1 MKAVPEKPSAAPPQH
16 DAVRASHHDAV
27 HAPDLDTSAATPDLG
42 TTTAAPDLGT
52 TTATP
57 DLGTTTAAPDLEL
70 AAAAPDLGLSHLS
83 RLSHSAAPPAE
94 RTTASPPPDRR
105 SIQRL
110 QRMAGNGAVSRM
122 VAQRYTAPVKPP
134 PAQSARF
141 RSVKADVAGKRTRLA
156 AHAPAASESKA
167 SQDAAVAPPDD
178 KEAQG
183 KAANAEKMNAAKP
196 GEFDKKAFIDAVN
209 KAIDSQA
216 PKNLDEA
223 DKFAKSGKAD
233 QVKAEVDGKVTD
245 GKESSANDIDT
256 ATKAPPDTSAAKD
269 KEVTPLTPDE
279 APGNPGAPSA
289 ADAVPEKQPAAVT
302 DFSEGPA
309 GNDKAMADAEVT
321 EEQLAKGN
329 EPEFNEA
336 LSAKKTSEA
345 DAAKAPAKGKAG
357 EDQQLSTAQQN
368 AAASGA
374 QAMAGLTSTR
384 AAAGKQVDGG
394 KNDTKSKDEK
404 KRAEVTAKLQKVY
417 DGTKK
422 DVEDTLSGLDKKVD
436 SAFTSGE
443 KSARDAF
450 TADHK
455 SRMKKYKDK
464 RYSGLMGKGRWIK
477 DKFAGLPKAA
487 NDLYQESRKLY
498 VSRMQTV
505 ISSVADI
512 IGAELGKAKARIAKG
527 RTELKAEVD
536 RLPADLKQFGEDAA
550 KDFAGK
556 FDDLETTVNEK
567 SEQLVQ
573 DLAQKYTAALNKIDE
588 EIKKLQEANKGLIDK
603 AKDAIVGVI
612 KTINE
617 LKNLLL
623 GILAKAASA
632 IMKIIKDPIG
642 FLGNLVKAVG
652 AGLNLFITNI
662 ADHLK
667 TGVVSWLLGTAVK
680 AGLDLPARFD
690 LKGIIQLIGSM
701 LGLTWDNIRARVTR
715 KGVPDEAMSAVE
727 TSVPVAKNLAAE
739 GPAGAVKE
747 IQAETGDLK
756 ATILGK
762 LTTYLI
768 PTVLIAGITWII
780 SLLNPASA
788 FVRAVKGIIDIVT
801 FIVTQGAQI
810 ADFVNAV
817 LDAVIAIANGGQAGV
832 PKLIEAALASSVP
845 LLIGFLAA
853 LLGIGGLA
861 NKVKSVFQSVSR
873 PVTRAIDKIV
883 DFIARKGKALWNKRK
898 DKKGGDQ
905 NKKDRPDV
913 RLAARKAA
921 LRGWQDTARHTADQV
936 VSAQQLKALLSNS
949 AGSPNG
955 VRITLDV
962 VDSQNSWRVR
972 ASARSARQHARAEEG
987 SGWIAQGDGGQRF
1000 YTAKNLSAFNSSL
1013 ISETFNELGKHDEAS
1028 SEDSDLRS
1036 EYRRSVETGKQI
1048 EKSQQDRLDT
1058 KVRGLKFSVEQE
1070 SFTGAKQDKK
1080 VRTTVRVTPN
1090 TQSATRQV
1098 PLHEEEFPFTMGQAA
1113 RTMKIESV
1121 GDPVTQLHPV
1131 KIPMKG
1137 NDPTTGYV
1145 VNMATTPGEI
1155 APTVAS
1161 RYLNEAWV
1169 GSESNEAPESRT
1181 AVVIGVNTYE
1191 SLDEQKTESGKASIS
1206 GAINSIDRPEKL
1218 LMAAF
1223 GFVWTPTWYKGKKKA
1238 QIDLV
1243 RKAYDGL
1250 ESSEKEKVL
1259 SENEGQLRK
1268 ERRLPYGLFRDEVV
1282 RSPHTTDA
1290 VGILSKVNERV
1301 HIVNQD
1307 ADGGVTAWGGRGV
1320 LTEYDAFLSDMEI
1333 HPTLTIGGYTFEGF
1347 DWTPSGAPR
1356 ATQLGR
1362 LVHALRSAM
1371 ATAKARLT
1379 GSPTARG
1386 ERAQSAHLTTLGNRL
1401 DRTIRTAISEVH
1413 PEMLYPTEPNML
1425 IKATDSLH
1433 GGGIFQD
1440 DNLRPSPSSKQGA
1453 LYGIGGSEGR
1463 SAKIR
1468 MMKNDPEGFMA
1479 RYAPGTS
1486 IGTDPLPDDKGRG
1499 LTVTPQ
1505 NVRDVTSGTA
1515 FDDGIPRHRAYA
1527 LIMQSQTTASAM
1539 NLAREFRMINPRLTA
1554 ADELRLRDEIFAHV
1568 ERAAEFM
1575 VDNPDVAI
1583 EDKNSPVE
1591 GILMNLRDSFEKAI
1605 LRDASTGN
1613 EELLEA
1619 YRKAHQ
1625 ITDRIIR
1632 TMTASEMGSLW
1643 KDLSSSLHRISE
1655 SPPRSGR

>member
-1 MKAVPEKPSAAPPQH
+1 M
-16 DAVRASHHDAV
+16 
-27 HAPDLDTSAATPDLG
+27 
-42 TTTAAPDLGT
+42 
-52 TTATP
+52 
-57 DLGTTTAAPDLEL
+57 
-70 AAAAPDLGLSHLS
+70 S
-83 RLSHSAAPPAE
+83 RL
-94 RTTASPPPDRR
+94 
-105 SIQRL
+105 
-110 QRMAGNGAVSRM
+110 
-122 VAQRYTAPVKPP
+122 VAQRYTAPVKTP

-141 RSVKADVAGKRTRLA
+141 RTMKADVAGKKTRLA
-156 AHAPAASESKA
+156 AHAPAAAESKA

-245 GKESSANDIDT
+245 GKESSAKDIDT

-269 KEVTPLTPDE
+269 KDVTPLTPDA

-289 ADAVPEKQPAAVT
+289 TDAVPEKQPAAVT

-309 GNDKAMADAEVT
+309 GNDQAMADAEVT

-336 LSAKKTSEA
+336 LSAKKTSES
-345 DAAKAPAKGKAG
+345 DAAKAPAKGKAA
-357 EDQQLSTAQQN
+357 EDQQLSTAKQN

-404 KRAEVTAKLQKVY
+404 KRAEVTTKLQKVY

-498 VSRMQTV
+498 VSKMQTV

-536 RLPADLKQFGEDAA
+536 KLPADLKQFGEEAA

-556 FDDLETTVNEK
+556 FDDLEATVNEK

-603 AKDAIVGVI
+603 AKDAIVGAI

-680 AGLDLPARFD
+680 AGLDLPAKFD

-701 LGLTWDNIRARVTR
+701 LGLTWDNIRTRVTR

-747 IQAETGDLK
+747 IQAEAGDLK

-883 DFIARKGKALWNKRK
+883 DFIAKKAKAIQGKTKGEDHKLHDKEDRK
-898 DKKGGDQ
+898 DIELPHALAKARRVSGESKAKGTPTEKLIAQLSRLRAQYSWIIRFESRRVSEDAESIHLIASDHEVD
-905 NKKDRPDV
+905 NSYPVDRIE
-913 RLAARKAA
+913 AARKSLTPGTYGSQTHGYWISEDGNIKLESGEDDWSAVLGEFVSEKLDHRYRAA
-921 LRGWQDTARHTADQV
+921 SRLRTHLESKFAMRMRSPGGPSQAILVIDRDVCSDGIYVCDKWLKVLLPPGARLQV
-936 VSAQQLKALLSNS
+936 VQYY
-949 AGSPNG
+949 G
-955 VRITLDV
+955 
-962 VDSQNSWRVR
+962 
-972 ASARSARQHARAEEG
+972 
-987 SGWIAQGDGGQRF
+987 
-1000 YTAKNLSAFNSSL
+1000 
-1013 ISETFNELGKHDEAS
+1013 ETK
-1028 SEDSDLRS
+1028 
-1036 EYRRSVETGKQI
+1036 T
-1048 EKSQQDRLDT
+1048 
-1058 KVRGLKFSVEQE
+1058 
-1070 SFTGAKQDKK
+1070 
-1080 VRTTVRVTPN
+1080 
-1090 TQSATRQV
+1090 
-1098 PLHEEEFPFTMGQAA
+1098 
-1113 RTMKIESV
+1113 
-1121 GDPVTQLHPV
+1121 
-1131 KIPMKG
+1131 
-1137 NDPTTGYV
+1137 
-1145 VNMATTPGEI
+1145 
-1155 APTVAS
+1155 
-1161 RYLNEAWV
+1161 YL
-1169 GSESNEAPESRT
+1169 
-1181 AVVIGVNTYE
+1181 
-1191 SLDEQKTESGKASIS
+1191 
-1206 GAINSIDRPEKL
+1206 
-1218 LMAAF
+1218 
-1223 GFVWTPTWYKGKKKA
+1223 
-1238 QIDLV
+1238 
-1243 RKAYDGL
+1243 
-1250 ESSEKEKVL
+1250 
-1259 SENEGQLRK
+1259 
-1268 ERRLPYGLFRDEVV
+1268 
-1282 RSPHTTDA
+1282 
-1290 VGILSKVNERV
+1290 
-1301 HIVNQD
+1301 
-1307 ADGGVTAWGGRGV
+1307 
-1320 LTEYDAFLSDMEI
+1320 
-1333 HPTLTIGGYTFEGF
+1333 
-1347 DWTPSGAPR
+1347 
-1356 ATQLGR
+1356 
-1362 LVHALRSAM
+1362 
-1371 ATAKARLT
+1371 
-1379 GSPTARG
+1379 
-1386 ERAQSAHLTTLGNRL
+1386 
-1401 DRTIRTAISEVH
+1401 
-1413 PEMLYPTEPNML
+1413 
-1425 IKATDSLH
+1425 
-1433 GGGIFQD
+1433 
-1440 DNLRPSPSSKQGA
+1440 
-1453 LYGIGGSEGR
+1453 GGSR
-1463 SAKIR
+1463 
-1468 MMKNDPEGFMA
+1468 
-1479 RYAPGTS
+1479 
-1486 IGTDPLPDDKGRG
+1486 
-1499 LTVTPQ
+1499 
-1505 NVRDVTSGTA
+1505 
-1515 FDDGIPRHRAYA
+1515 
-1527 LIMQSQTTASAM
+1527 
-1539 NLAREFRMINPRLTA
+1539 
-1554 ADELRLRDEIFAHV
+1554 
-1568 ERAAEFM
+1568 
-1575 VDNPDVAI
+1575 
-1583 EDKNSPVE
+1583 
-1591 GILMNLRDSFEKAI
+1591 
-1605 LRDASTGN
+1605 
-1613 EELLEA
+1613 
-1619 YRKAHQ
+1619 
-1625 ITDRIIR
+1625 
-1632 TMTASEMGSLW
+1632 
-1643 KDLSSSLHRISE
+1643 
-1655 SPPRSGR
+1655 

>member
-1 MKAVPEKPSAAPPQH
+1 MKAVPEKPSATPPRH
-16 DAVRASHHDAV
+16 DAVRSAGLDAV
-27 HAPDLDTSAATPDLG
+27 HAPNLDAVHNADHG
-42 TTTAAPDLGT
+42 TALEISRSKAPRTEAPRTERATAAPL
-52 TTATP
+52 
-57 DLGTTTAAPDLEL
+57 
-70 AAAAPDLGLSHLS
+70 
-83 RLSHSAAPPAE
+83 
-94 RTTASPPPDRR
+94 PDRR

-110 QRMAGNGAVSRM
+110 QRMAGNGAVSRL
-122 VAQRYTAPVKPP
+122 VAQRYTAPVKPS

-141 RSVKADVAGKRTRLA
+141 RTMKADVAGKKTRLA
-156 AHAPAASESKA
+156 AHAPAAAESKA

-178 KEAQG
+178 KEAQS
-183 KAANAEKMNAAKP
+183 KTANAEKMNAAKP

-245 GKESSANDIDT
+245 GKETSAKDIDT

-269 KEVTPLTPDE
+269 KEVTPLSPDQ

-289 ADAVPEKQPAAVT
+289 TDAVPEKQPAAVT

-309 GNDKAMADAEVT
+309 ENDKAMADAEVT

-329 EPEFNEA
+329 EPEFTEA

-345 DAAKAPAKGKAG
+345 DAAKAPAKGKAA
-357 EDQQLSTAQQN
+357 EDQQLSTAKEN

-374 QAMAGLTSTR
+374 QAMAGLTATR
-384 AAAGKQVDGG
+384 ATAGKQVDGG

-512 IGAELGKAKARIAKG
+512 IGAELGRAKARIAKG

-536 RLPADLKQFGEDAA
+536 RLPADLKQFGEEAA

-556 FDDLETTVNEK
+556 FDDLEATVDEK

-603 AKDAIVGVI
+603 AKDAIVGAI

-680 AGLDLPARFD
+680 AGLDLPAKFD

-701 LGLTWDNIRARVTR
+701 LGLTWDNIRTRVTR

-832 PKLIEAALASSVP
+832 PKLIEAALATSVP

-883 DFIARKGKALWNKRK
+883 DFITKKGRALWAKRK
-898 DKKGGDQ
+898 NKDGHREKGRPGADKEEGRP
-905 NKKDRPDV
+905 NSTYPPPKKDFESLDKESHKVQFNGNTENADLVVHSTPQDIGAY
-913 RLAARKAA
+913 LDSWKIELGNTGEGEGSDSYTALEAARKKEDETKSLH
-921 LRGWQDTARHTADQV
+921 LRFRSLPREA
-936 VSAQQLKALLSNS
+936 
-949 AGSPNG
+949 NG
-955 VRITLDV
+955 KQK
-962 VDSQNSWRVR
+962 S
-972 ASARSARQHARAEEG
+972 
-987 SGWIAQGDGGQRF
+987 
-1000 YTAKNLSAFNSSL
+1000 Y
-1013 ISETFNELGKHDEAS
+1013 
-1028 SEDSDLRS
+1028 EDLLRS
-1036 EYRRSVETGKQI
+1036 LSQLAGLLAKRPGPMPPLPPPVLPPMEMGALAIPFTASYINKGIKRGTEANSYNGATLTGWSTASGYNTKEVTNAWVKMHLLPAFLGGDATDSNLVPARGFVNNPMFLHAAENPARRS
-1048 EKSQQDRLDT
+1048 
-1058 KVRGLKFSVEQE
+1058 
-1070 SFTGAKQDKK
+1070 
-1080 VRTTVRVTPN
+1080 
-1090 TQSATRQV
+1090 
-1098 PLHEEEFPFTMGQAA
+1098 
-1113 RTMKIESV
+1113 
-1121 GDPVTQLHPV
+1121 
-1131 KIPMKG
+1131 
-1137 NDPTTGYV
+1137 
-1145 VNMATTPGEI
+1145 
-1155 APTVAS
+1155 
-1161 RYLNEAWV
+1161 LN
-1169 GSESNEAPESRT
+1169 
-1181 AVVIGVNTYE
+1181 
-1191 SLDEQKTESGKASIS
+1191 KA
-1206 GAINSIDRPEKL
+1206 
-1218 LMAAF
+1218 
-1223 GFVWTPTWYKGKKKA
+1223 
-1238 QIDLV
+1238 
-1243 RKAYDGL
+1243 
-1250 ESSEKEKVL
+1250 
-1259 SENEGQLRK
+1259 
-1268 ERRLPYGLFRDEVV
+1268 
-1282 RSPHTTDA
+1282 TTDA
-1290 VGILSKVNERV
+1290 TYERMVWYRVNFTYYAA
-1301 HIVNQD
+1301 HPGFPDSI
-1307 ADGGVTAWGGRGV
+1307 GVEWGGYDHSGGTWSERSPSGGSTGSFTDRQDPPEPLLNDVLRINARGV
-1320 LTEYDAFLSDMEI
+1320 RKIYYTALGISEADMGKIKQESRRTPFIDLSDAI
-1333 HPTLTIGGYTFEGF
+1333 
-1347 DWTPSGAPR
+1347 
-1356 ATQLGR
+1356 QR
-1362 LVHALRSAM
+1362 L
-1371 ATAKARLT
+1371 
-1379 GSPTARG
+1379 P
-1386 ERAQSAHLTTLGNRL
+1386 HLTAELKNAEAKNRL
-1401 DRTIRTAISEVH
+1401 R
-1413 PEMLYPTEPNML
+1413 
-1425 IKATDSLH
+1425 
-1433 GGGIFQD
+1433 
-1440 DNLRPSPSSKQGA
+1440 
-1453 LYGIGGSEGR
+1453 
-1463 SAKIR
+1463 
-1468 MMKNDPEGFMA
+1468 
-1479 RYAPGTS
+1479 
-1486 IGTDPLPDDKGRG
+1486 
-1499 LTVTPQ
+1499 
-1505 NVRDVTSGTA
+1505 
-1515 FDDGIPRHRAYA
+1515 FD
-1527 LIMQSQTTASAM
+1527 
-1539 NLAREFRMINPRLTA
+1539 
-1554 ADELRLRDEIFAHV
+1554 
-1568 ERAAEFM
+1568 
-1575 VDNPDVAI
+1575 
-1583 EDKNSPVE
+1583 
-1591 GILMNLRDSFEKAI
+1591 
-1605 LRDASTGN
+1605 
-1613 EELLEA
+1613 
-1619 YRKAHQ
+1619 
-1625 ITDRIIR
+1625 
-1632 TMTASEMGSLW
+1632 
-1643 KDLSSSLHRISE
+1643 
-1655 SPPRSGR
+1655 

>member
-1 MKAVPEKPSAAPPQH
+1 MKAVPEKPSVTPPHH
-16 DAVRASHHDAV
+16 DAVRAPDLDAV
-27 HAPDLDTSAATPDLG
+27 RAPDHGTAHAPDRDSSAGAPDLDLSRSATPP
-42 TTTAAPDLGT
+42 TERATTA
-52 TTATP
+52 
-57 DLGTTTAAPDLEL
+57 
-70 AAAAPDLGLSHLS
+70 
-83 RLSHSAAPPAE
+83 
-94 RTTASPPPDRR
+94 PPPDRR

-110 QRMAGNGAVSRM
+110 QRMAGNGAVSRL
-122 VAQRYTAPVKPP
+122 VAQRYTAPVKTP

-141 RSVKADVAGKRTRLA
+141 RTMKADVAGKKTRLV
-156 AHAPAASESKA
+156 AHAPAAVESKA

-209 KAIDSQA
+209 KAIDAQA

-245 GKESSANDIDT
+245 GKETSAKDIDT

-269 KEVTPLTPDE
+269 KDVTPLTPDQ
-279 APGNPGAPSA
+279 APGNPGPPSA
-289 ADAVPEKQPAAVT
+289 ADAVPGKQPAAVT

-309 GNDKAMADAEVT
+309 ENDRAMADAEVT
-321 EEQLAKGN
+321 EDQLAKGN

-336 LSAKKTSEA
+336 LSAKKTSET
-345 DAAKAPAKGKAG
+345 DAAKAPAKGKAA
-357 EDQQLSTAQQN
+357 EEQQLSTAKQN

-384 AAAGKQVDGG
+384 ATAGKQVDGG

-436 SAFTSGE
+436 TAFTSGE
-443 KSARDAF
+443 KAARDAF

-464 RYSGLMGKGRWIK
+464 RYSGLMGKGRWLK

-498 VSRMQTV
+498 VSKMQTV
-505 ISSVADI
+505 ISQVADI

-536 RLPADLKQFGEDAA
+536 KLPADLKQFGQEAA

-556 FDDLETTVNEK
+556 FDDLEATVNEK

-603 AKDAIVGVI
+603 AKDAIVGAI

-680 AGLDLPARFD
+680 AGLDLPAKFD

-701 LGLTWDNIRARVTR
+701 LGLTWDNIRTRVTR

-873 PVTRAIDKIV
+873 PVTRAIDKII
-883 DFIARKGKALWNKRK
+883 DFIAKKGKALWNKHKRKEDPRGGSPKNNLPHMNSPRKNASPDGKPQKQEGPALKVADRFLSTTPRKAEARSYVREIERRYAVRLHFVTTRSSTDFDHVHVQATRTPDRPVLLNNASPQDDDVVTLKAAYSDAEAKYKTAKATSQEALIRVALLRNEEMKTLASKKLDSLSNKFKNEKGLGASYRKAINGEISQARVKTLIRKYQEASRDAELLDQQLQELRK
-898 DKKGGDQ
+898 D
-905 NKKDRPDV
+905 
-913 RLAARKAA
+913 AA
-921 LRGWQDTARHTADQV
+921 LMVGDKVAAKNEGPEA
-936 VSAQQLKALLSNS
+936 VSHN
-949 AGSPNG
+949 
-955 VRITLDV
+955 
-962 VDSQNSWRVR
+962 
-972 ASARSARQHARAEEG
+972 
-987 SGWIAQGDGGQRF
+987 SGW
-1000 YTAKNLSAFNSSL
+1000 
-1013 ISETFNELGKHDEAS
+1013 EAS
-1028 SEDSDLRS
+1028 EVT
-1036 EYRRSVETGKQI
+1036 SVG
-1048 EKSQQDRLDT
+1048 
-1058 KVRGLKFSVEQE
+1058 QE
-1070 SFTGAKQDKK
+1070 SFKCKAIAEYREDGQEGPEITIVIASPKWRPLESGFHFHRMLAHKRGPAWDRIKNETAWADYK
-1080 VRTTVRVTPN
+1080 D
-1090 TQSATRQV
+1090 ARQV
-1098 PLHEEEFPFTMGQAA
+1098 LNFRANKYHETNNRDPFLNLPNKDWHHIREQNNGGLHTVNNLALAKRDWNQRKFNDWFT
-1113 RTMKIESV
+1113 
-1121 GDPVTQLHPV
+1121 
-1131 KIPMKG
+1131 
-1137 NDPTTGYV
+1137 TT
-1145 VNMATTPGEI
+1145 
-1155 APTVAS
+1155 
-1161 RYLNEAWV
+1161 
-1169 GSESNEAPESRT
+1169 
-1181 AVVIGVNTYE
+1181 
-1191 SLDEQKTESGKASIS
+1191 
-1206 GAINSIDRPEKL
+1206 
-1218 LMAAF
+1218 
-1223 GFVWTPTWYKGKKKA
+1223 
-1238 QIDLV
+1238 
-1243 RKAYDGL
+1243 
-1250 ESSEKEKVL
+1250 
-1259 SENEGQLRK
+1259 
-1268 ERRLPYGLFRDEVV
+1268 
-1282 RSPHTTDA
+1282 
-1290 VGILSKVNERV
+1290 RV
-1301 HIVNQD
+1301 
-1307 ADGGVTAWGGRGV
+1307 
-1320 LTEYDAFLSDMEI
+1320 
-1333 HPTLTIGGYTFEGF
+1333 
-1347 DWTPSGAPR
+1347 
-1356 ATQLGR
+1356 
-1362 LVHALRSAM
+1362 
-1371 ATAKARLT
+1371 
-1379 GSPTARG
+1379 
-1386 ERAQSAHLTTLGNRL
+1386 
-1401 DRTIRTAISEVH
+1401 
-1413 PEMLYPTEPNML
+1413 
-1425 IKATDSLH
+1425 
-1433 GGGIFQD
+1433 
-1440 DNLRPSPSSKQGA
+1440 
-1453 LYGIGGSEGR
+1453 
-1463 SAKIR
+1463 
-1468 MMKNDPEGFMA
+1468 
-1479 RYAPGTS
+1479 PGT
-1486 IGTDPLPDDKGRG
+1486 
-1499 LTVTPQ
+1499 
-1505 NVRDVTSGTA
+1505 
-1515 FDDGIPRHRAYA
+1515 
-1527 LIMQSQTTASAM
+1527 
-1539 NLAREFRMINPRLTA
+1539 
-1554 ADELRLRDEIFAHV
+1554 
-1568 ERAAEFM
+1568 
-1575 VDNPDVAI
+1575 
-1583 EDKNSPVE
+1583 
-1591 GILMNLRDSFEKAI
+1591 
-1605 LRDASTGN
+1605 
-1613 EELLEA
+1613 
-1619 YRKAHQ
+1619 
-1625 ITDRIIR
+1625 
-1632 TMTASEMGSLW
+1632 
-1643 KDLSSSLHRISE
+1643 DLSVREYLRNIDDPAEHERFGMQCIE
-1655 SPPRSGR
+1655 AAGGTVVDRDTQWGPFREIVE

>member
-1 MKAVPEKPSAAPPQH
+1 MKAVPEKPSE
-16 DAVRASHHDAV
+16 
-27 HAPDLDTSAATPDLG
+27 TSRPGTP
-42 TTTAAPDLGT
+42 
-52 TTATP
+52 
-57 DLGTTTAAPDLEL
+57 
-70 AAAAPDLGLSHLS
+70 
-83 RLSHSAAPPAE
+83 
-94 RTTASPPPDRR
+94 RTDASPRPALSPPDRR
-105 SIQRL
+105 SLQRL
-110 QRMAGNGAVSRM
+110 QRMAGNGAVSRL
-122 VAQRYTAPVKPP
+122 VAQRYTAPVKPA
-134 PAQSARF
+134 PAQSPRF
-141 RSVKADVAGKRTRLA
+141 RGVKADVATKKTRLA
-156 AHAPAASESKA
+156 AHAPAVAESKA

-209 KAIDSQA
+209 KAIDAQA

-223 DKFAKSGKAD
+223 DKFSGSGKAD

-245 GKESSANDIDT
+245 GKESSAKDIDT
-256 ATKAPPDTSAAKD
+256 ATKAPPDTSAAQDKD
-269 KEVTPLTPDE
+269 VTPLTPDR

-309 GNDKAMADAEVT
+309 ANDQTMADAEVT

-329 EPEFNEA
+329 EPEFDEA

-345 DAAKAPAKGKAG
+345 DAAKAPAKGRAA
-357 EDQQLSTAQQN
+357 EDRQLSATKEN

-374 QAMAGLTSTR
+374 QAMAGLTATR

-422 DVEDTLSGLDKKVD
+422 DVEDVLSGLDKKVD
-436 SAFTSGE
+436 TAFTSGE
-443 KSARDAF
+443 KAARDAF

-464 RYSGLMGKGRWIK
+464 RYSGLMGKGRWLK

-512 IGAELGKAKARIAKG
+512 IGAELGRAKARIAKG

-536 RLPADLKQFGEDAA
+536 RLPADLRQFGQEAA

-556 FDDLETTVNEK
+556 FDDLEATVDEK

-573 DLAQKYTAALNKIDE
+573 DLAQKYTAALDKIDE

-642 FLGNLVKAVG
+642 FLGNLVRAVG

-680 AGLDLPARFD
+680 AGLDLPQRFD

-747 IQAETGDLK
+747 IQAEAGDLK

-883 DFIARKGKALWNKRK
+883 DFIAKKGKALWAMLKK
-898 DKKGGDQ
+898 DKKGDT
-905 NKKDRPDV
+905 DRESRPKGTEKEREKSPENV
-913 RLAARKAA
+913 RKIVGAA
-921 LRGWQDTARHTADQV
+921 LRRSLPPGTDVDSVDPKLARIFRKYSKDGLHGLRLVPESDDRTNYSVLISASPEEVGHKSQTKKEEEQEAFEKYLQANPK
-936 VSAQQLKALLSNS
+936 AQQIYERFEQARKEALETAQIAREHLLMKTRKNSKGEYLIHGKNTPTTATGMVTLGSGKEFKLQEFPSRPPRAGDNNGENHSEPQLLEFMFDRWSVYTREYPAGAGKKAHLELNVTRT
-949 AGSPNG
+949 PCHEFCTPK
-955 VRITLDV
+955 IIE
-962 VDSQNSWRVR
+962 
-972 ASARSARQHARAEEG
+972 ARQGKDWTGKNHLPA
-987 SGWIAQGDGGQRF
+987 GWDMDI
-1000 YTAKNLSAFNSSL
+1000 TVNSMSVYHGVGESKKTGKVYGRRKSSIDALVQLVQAGVKLGIWTPASESL
-1013 ISETFNELGKHDEAS
+1013 ITAWATQELKMYPTDGSIMDPPTRNELREANIKIYKV
-1028 SEDSDLRS
+1028 L
-1036 EYRRSVETGKQI
+1036 KQ
-1048 EKSQQDRLDT
+1048 L
-1058 KVRGLKFSVEQE
+1058 V
-1070 SFTGAKQDKK
+1070 
-1080 VRTTVRVTPN
+1080 
-1090 TQSATRQV
+1090 
-1098 PLHEEEFPFTMGQAA
+1098 
-1113 RTMKIESV
+1113 
-1121 GDPVTQLHPV
+1121 
-1131 KIPMKG
+1131 
-1137 NDPTTGYV
+1137 Y
-1145 VNMATTPGEI
+1145 TPGSIGQQEYDSMIVEI
-1155 APTVAS
+1155 PTA
-1161 RYLNEAWV
+1161 NGE
-1169 GSESNEAPESRT
+1169 
-1181 AVVIGVNTYE
+1181 
-1191 SLDEQKTESGKASIS
+1191 KK
-1206 GAINSIDRPEKL
+1206 KL
-1218 LMAAF
+1218 LRIPF
-1223 GFVWTPTWYKGKKKA
+1223 
-1238 QIDLV
+1238 
-1243 RKAYDGL
+1243 
-1250 ESSEKEKVL
+1250 
-1259 SENEGQLRK
+1259 
-1268 ERRLPYGLFRDEVV
+1268 
-1282 RSPHTTDA
+1282 
-1290 VGILSKVNERV
+1290 
-1301 HIVNQD
+1301 
-1307 ADGGVTAWGGRGV
+1307 
-1320 LTEYDAFLSDMEI
+1320 
-1333 HPTLTIGGYTFEGF
+1333 
-1347 DWTPSGAPR
+1347 
-1356 ATQLGR
+1356 
-1362 LVHALRSAM
+1362 
-1371 ATAKARLT
+1371 AR
-1379 GSPTARG
+1379 
-1386 ERAQSAHLTTLGNRL
+1386 
-1401 DRTIRTAISEVH
+1401 
-1413 PEMLYPTEPNML
+1413 
-1425 IKATDSLH
+1425 
-1433 GGGIFQD
+1433 
-1440 DNLRPSPSSKQGA
+1440 
-1453 LYGIGGSEGR
+1453 
-1463 SAKIR
+1463 
-1468 MMKNDPEGFMA
+1468 
-1479 RYAPGTS
+1479 
-1486 IGTDPLPDDKGRG
+1486 
-1499 LTVTPQ
+1499 
-1505 NVRDVTSGTA
+1505 
-1515 FDDGIPRHRAYA
+1515 
-1527 LIMQSQTTASAM
+1527 
-1539 NLAREFRMINPRLTA
+1539 
-1554 ADELRLRDEIFAHV
+1554 
-1568 ERAAEFM
+1568 
-1575 VDNPDVAI
+1575 
-1583 EDKNSPVE
+1583 
-1591 GILMNLRDSFEKAI
+1591 
-1605 LRDASTGN
+1605 
-1613 EELLEA
+1613 
-1619 YRKAHQ
+1619 
-1625 ITDRIIR
+1625 
-1632 TMTASEMGSLW
+1632 
-1643 KDLSSSLHRISE
+1643 
-1655 SPPRSGR
+1655 